1 MGKNLFAP
9 APEAKGEPRAQR
21 APGPRG
27 EGERRGLTAPDYT
40 ASPCT
45 LWDRAVFA
53 AAGIAEGVEQ
63 VAGLPDPIGQISASW
78 TRPNGLRIERVQVPL
93 GVLGGLAAAAASLI
107 RGERR
112 AVRKRLL
119 RLRGQ
124 FYDLL
129 EAMSV
134 SMRAGNPVW
143 SALGSARDDLT
154 LIYPEDSDIVVELD
168 IILAK
173 FENAIPLSQS
183 FADFAARSGL
193 EDVASFASIYATIE
207 GKSSRA
213 DEIVRETQQ
222 IIADK
227 MEIEMEIETLMTAAK
242 SEVAIML
249 VMPLVI
255 LAVVGY
261 AGAGFMDAIYTTF
274 AGRVVATGGLI
285 VFVIS
290 FFLAQRFSEIKL

>member
-53 AAGIAEGVEQ
+53 AAGFA
-63 VAGLPDPIGQISASW
+63 AGFAVLFLFY
-78 TRPNGLRIERVQVPL
+78 RLVPL

-168 IILAK
+168 VILAK

-222 IIADK
+222 IIADQ